1 LLAWLSISPATEK
14 PPVEAA
20 TEDFTAAWSDFLAA
34 LRRSRAR
41 QSNDPTAPLTL
52 SQYHLIAALERSPS
66 LSVRQLAEAAG
77 VSSPTATRMLDGLER
92 DGLIERSPS
101 EHDRRSVSVSLTE
114 AGRQAQRAERRRLER
129 KRRALAEQLTPAE
142 RRQANVLLRRLATLL
157 DEL

>member
-1 LLAWLSISPATEK
+1 M
-14 PPVEAA
+14 
-20 TEDFTAAWSDFLAA
+20 
-34 LRRSRAR
+34 RRSRAR

-52 SQYHLIAALERSPS
+52 SQYHLIGALERSPS
-66 LSVRQLAEAAG
+66 LSVGQLAEAAG

-101 EHDRRSVSVSLTE
+101 ERDRRSVSVSLTE
-114 AGRQAQRAERRRLER
+114 AGRRAQRAERRRLER

-142 RRQANVLLRRLATLL
+142 RRQANALLRRLAALI

>member
-1 LLAWLSISPATEK
+1 LLAWLSISPATK
-14 PPVEAA
+14 SGLPKD
-20 TEDFTAAWSDFLAA
+20 TEDFTAAWGDFLAA

-52 SQYHLIAALERSPS
+52 SQYHLIAALESSPS
-66 LSVRQLAEAAG
+66 LPVGRLAEAAG

-101 EHDRRSVSVSLTE
+101 EQDRRSVSVSLTE
-114 AGRQAQRAERRRLER
+114 AGREAQRAERRRLER

-142 RRQANVLLRRLATLL
+142 RRQANALLRRLAALI